1 MGMIR
6 LSSDDVKGST
16 ILSNTFIDH
25 YMPQADGIFVKVYLY
40 LLRVQQSNRQLSDFS
55 AIADHLGCSDNDV
68 ERSIRYWISKG
79 LIRYEVDEKNRT
91 VDITLCQPKDP
102 EPVSETPRIVDYLR
116 VVRPEEDPI
125 HAASA
130 ADPYPDA
137 FRAATPRLTAD
148 TAPVKSGA
156 PSGTPEKKT
165 VRRLQPSAQ
174 ELAQALSDKEFIELK
189 KEAEAFFDRSLTQKD
204 INVLWL
210 IHQDLALPF
219 DLCEYLLEY
228 CASDKENHPE
238 RMQSDYY
245 KKIATSWA
253 DQGIRTREEA
263 MKDTARHFFGTQI
276 LRALGVQNRYTP
288 TPAELRM
295 VETWRKELGFSDEMI
310 LLACDE
316 AILTKPGS
324 ANFRYI
330 NGILSSWH
338 KDGIHTPEKLVERAN
353 SQKKMR
359 TDSSK
364 SGKNPSGNDAPFL
377 QGSLSS
383 DLDYLEK
390 LAMKDIKNS

>member
-40 LLRVQQSNRQLSDFS
+40 LLRVQQSNRQLSDCS

-68 ERSIRYWISKG
+68 ERSSRYWISKG

-102 EPVSETPRIVDYLR
+102 EPVNETPRIVDYLR

-125 HAASA
+125 YAASA

-238 RMQSDYY
+238 RMQPDF
-245 KKIATSWA
+245 
-253 DQGIRTREEA
+253 EA
-263 MKDTARHFFGTQI
+263 S
-276 LRALGVQNRYTP
+276 V
-288 TPAELRM
+288 AEVRRDVAGQHL
-295 VETWRKELGFSDEMI
+295 
-310 LLACDE
+310 
-316 AILTKPGS
+316 
-324 ANFRYI
+324 
-330 NGILSSWH
+330 
-338 KDGIHTPEKLVERAN
+338 
-353 SQKKMR
+353 
-359 TDSSK
+359 
-364 SGKNPSGNDAPFL
+364 
-377 QGSLSS
+377 
-383 DLDYLEK
+383 
-390 LAMKDIKNS
+390 